1 MTDLILVH
9 KLYVSWIYLI
19 LPSQKVDT
27 IIIPKFQFWISVKL
41 PQEMNRRCLSMTL
54 SILRFSR
61 TILKVLFFSFFN
73 FYFYL
78 VLLYNTV
85 LVLPYSDMNPPRVY
99 MQSQTWTPSHLP
111 SHNISL
117 GHPCAPAPSI
127 LHPAS
132 DIDWRFISYMI
143 VYMFQCHS
151 FRKYFLNLVYEPH
164 PTHNVVNL
172 FS

>member
-85 LVLPYSDMNPPRVY
+85 LVLPYIDMNPPRVY
-99 MQSQTWTPSHLP
+99 MQSQTRMFFLEDCSICILEECVIGHCWILYGWLLVL
-111 SHNISL
+111 ISL
-117 GHPCAPAPSI
+117 
-127 LHPAS
+127 
-132 DIDWRFISYMI
+132 
-143 VYMFQCHS
+143 
-151 FRKYFLNLVYEPH
+151 
-164 PTHNVVNL
+164 
-172 FS
+172 